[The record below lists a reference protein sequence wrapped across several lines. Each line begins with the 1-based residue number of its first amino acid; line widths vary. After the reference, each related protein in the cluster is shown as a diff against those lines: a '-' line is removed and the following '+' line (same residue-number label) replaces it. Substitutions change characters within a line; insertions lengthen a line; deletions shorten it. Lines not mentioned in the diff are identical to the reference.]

1 MAQSI
6 GSVAIR
12 ITVIARLIKA
22 IIAGT
27 QIEIAAKLEGLRVME
42 VVKASSSSCGGISTW
57 DPGSIMSTS
66 KPIGERIV
74 SPELYNFILVSWY
87 FCKVRESNKEIEVD
101 AEPVFGSWSDKCS
114 WATLTPVICSL
125 FFQWERQA

>member
-1 MAQSI
+1 MKLTLRVREWYWTAIPMFNLPALAIMAQSI

-42 VVKASSSSCGGISTW
+42 VVRASSSSCGGIST
-57 DPGSIMSTS
+57 
-66 KPIGERIV
+66 
-74 SPELYNFILVSWY
+74 
-87 FCKVRESNKEIEVD
+87 
-101 AEPVFGSWSDKCS
+101 
-114 WATLTPVICSL
+114 
-125 FFQWERQA
+125 